1 MDPAPGRAAAA
12 APQVWDRVVAAVAA
26 VAVAADAAG
35 DAMKDDYRSTKMKPT
50 AHKKVLT
57 GLALLAGVIAW
68 TSMSMPIVLAQQAPA
83 QQPAAT
89 TEKTAPTEAVSP
101 SDGAELFDSPQA
113 AVDALLKAAG
123 DFDTT
128 ELAKIFGRHGREI
141 YSTEDAVQDKNRAEA
156 FVAEAKEKMEISV
169 DPKTGRRAVLIVGN
183 EDWPMPVPL
192 AKTGSKWYFD
202 TKAGKRELLYRR
214 IGSNELDAIE
224 ICRGFVDAQEEYSM
238 KPREGYNVA
247 QYAQRIISTP
257 GKQDGLAWQNADGT
271 WGGPI
276 GENIAQAIAEGYSTK
291 EEPYHGYFFKILK
304 GQGPDAPLGEMDYV
318 IKGVMIGGFALV
330 AAPAE
335 YRVTGVKTFIVS
347 NDGVVYEK
355 DLGPDTLDSFKKME
369 LFNPDKTWTP
379 VEEEDSDQGENQA
392 Q

>member
-1 MDPAPGRAAAA
+1 
-12 APQVWDRVVAAVAA
+12 
-26 VAVAADAAG
+26 
-35 DAMKDDYRSTKMKPT
+35 MKPT

-68 TSMSMPIVLAQQAPA
+68 TSMSVPVVLAQQAPA
-83 QQPAAT
+83 QQTAAT
-89 TEKTAPTEAVSP
+89 TEKTAPVEAVSP

-128 ELAKIFGRHGREI
+128 ELAKIFGHHGREI
-141 YSTEDAVQDKNRAEA
+141 YSTDDAVQDKNRAES

-214 IGSNELDAIE
+214 IGSNELDAIQ
-224 ICRGFVDAQEEYSM
+224 ICRGYVDAQEEYSM
-238 KPREGYNVA
+238 KPRQGYAVS

-257 GKQDGLAWQNADGT
+257 GTQDGLAWQNADGT

-276 GENIAQAIAEGYSTK
+276 GEDIAKAIVEGYSSK
-291 EEPYHGYFFKILK
+291 EEPYHGYYFKVLK
-304 GQGPDAPLGEMDYV
+304 GQGPDAPLGRLDYV

-335 YRVTGVKTFIVS
+335 YRVTGVKTFVVS
-347 NDGVVYEK
+347 NDGVVYQK
-355 DLGPDTLDSFKKME
+355 DFGTGTLDEFQKME
-369 LFNPDKTWTP
+369 LFNPDKSWTP
-379 VEEEDSDQGENQA
+379 VEEEQD
-392 Q
+392 